1 MEQTHK
7 PDKMAI
13 IRVKNLL
20 IRTYIGFNP
29 DELVNKQDVI
39 INFEIE
45 ADIPEQAMKT
55 DEPEGIFDYK
65 TITKKIITLVQDGRF
80 KLLEVLTQKI
90 LDTVMED
97 QRVRRA
103 RVEVD
108 KPHALRFAES
118 VSCELEACR

>member
-1 MEQTHK
+1 
-7 PDKMAI
+7 MAI

-39 INFEIE
+39 INLAIE
-45 ADIPEQAMKT
+45 ADVPSPALDA
-55 DEPEGIFDYK
+55 DEPDGIFDYK
-65 TITKKIITLVQDGRF
+65 TITKKVIALVQEGRF

-90 LDTVMED
+90 LDIIMED
-97 QRVRRA
+97 ELVSWG

-118 VSCELEACR
+118 VSCEMEAER